1 MEDKESGPVSLKV
14 ASKDQTTEVFIMKS
28 WKKVVGAVCMTTL
41 VAAAVAGCIGGA
53 GTIADPARTAVALN
67 KYVKEAPFQDPE
79 QSAFMTS
86 IHVLKDDPDFEV

>member
-41 VAAAVAGCIGGA
+41 VAAAVAG
-53 GTIADPARTAVALN
+53 
-67 KYVKEAPFQDPE
+67 
-79 QSAFMTS
+79 
-86 IHVLKDDPDFEV
+86 

>member
-1 MEDKESGPVSLKV
+1 MDVKI
-14 ASKDQTTEVFIMKS
+14 ASAQGLAEC
-28 WKKVVGAVCMTTL
+28 KKLLMLAKAGKYNGYLLEGMGCPG
-41 VAAAVAGCIGGA
+41 GCIGGA
-53 GTIADPARTAVALN
+53 GTIADPARTAIALN